1 MDLIRSLKTKGLG
14 VIFISHNLADMF
26 AVSDRIVVLRRG
38 VVAGERQVGH
48 VDPEEI
54 VRLMVGQ

>member
-1 MDLIRSLKTKGLG
+1 

-38 VVAGERQVGH
+38 ANAGEMRVDQA
-48 VDPEEI
+48 DPEQI
-54 VRLMVGQ
+54 VRMMVGQ